1 MFWEASTYGAL
12 WEKVIKFDLIPHP
25 PPYDANIAALNS
37 ESLNVRHD
45 RRLEQLDPGRSFGTG
60 STVSYEEMSDRW
72 RIMIWP
78 GGSHVSA
85 LLIPQPAPVND
96 HVIIIKHVDTSHTH
110 GIKLSCQYRGFL
122 FLLTHFTLRCQN
134 TYSLHLP
141 HQRNWRGFHS
151 GRKSPMCTNICT
163 TVGRRLAGYLSKKHH
178 MLTFFLSCFA
188 SKHWHFQSEKKKIV

>member
-1 MFWEASTYGAL
+1 MFWKASTYGAL
-12 WEKVIKFDLIPHP
+12 WEKVIKFYLIPHP

-45 RRLEQLDPGRSFGTG
+45 RRLEQLDPGRSYGTG
-60 STVSYEEMSDRW
+60 STVRYEEMSDRW

-110 GIKLSCQYRGFL
+110 TALNSHASIGASSSYWLISHWDVRIPTASICRTKETGEDIIQGGNLPCVQ
-122 FLLTHFTLRCQN
+122 
-134 TYSLHLP
+134 TYA
-141 HQRNWRGFHS
+141 Q
-151 GRKSPMCTNICT
+151 
-163 TVGRRLAGYLSKKHH
+163 
-178 MLTFFLSCFA
+178 
-188 SKHWHFQSEKKKIV
+188 Q